1 MFDESKAM
9 CVQLRLSSF
18 WKRPHVCQVEY
29 FLFQFGIAVG
39 KARLLGTA
47 PDVGLRL
54 FVSIVMSEEIRN
66 GGHVCG
72 YDKAMAYCSIV
83 GLQSLL
89 GMKNVWAE
97 YREKVSKQTE
107 GIFYRFYFFSDSSA
121 FKGSSSAAG
130 ICQVQPFK
138 NQRPDNANTRAK
150 SKMPGCTYAFRPLM

>member
-107 GIFYRFYFFSDSSA
+107 GIFYRFYFFSDSSLPSKALRVPQA
-121 FKGSSSAAG
+121 FARYSHSRISNR
-130 ICQVQPFK
+130 IMRIRERNQRCQVAHTLF
-138 NQRPDNANTRAK
+138 A
-150 SKMPGCTYAFRPLM
+150 L